1 VILAVSNCP
10 DICTAE
16 KCRELE
22 ERIEKL
28 ESDLEL
34 LKAAFEAHTE
44 QEIPEAHLYEPEVDV
59 SLAVNSAEQ
68 TLKVFVSVDGSNDS
82 ETVTLPKYE
91 PEVDV
96 SLAVDSG
103 NNTLKVFVAV
113 DDSNDEETVNLPS
126 QLVNVEADISDGT
139 LAINVSVGNEDDTAT
154 VDLPSLPVKV
164 EADIDSGTIIVDVT
178 VGDENDF
185 ATVDLSALSLPVNVE
200 ADIYDGTLAINV
212 SVGDEDDIATVDL
225 PQSSGAGDEG
235 SLFDRLLDALKL
247 WLLNEF
253 LDDLKDLIKD
263 LLKDLIKEII
273 DEIFDLIKDYI
284 DELLDQRKFITGQ
297 AFYDEGLLT
306 ININSSIGGTTFD
319 VEIPMAD
326 LDEIKD
332 LIEKIHEYTVIDVN
346 GETVTEFICAEEAE
360 EGEAVGNSQ
369 LAYSGKSFTGLHNLL
384 KTVNDNLLTVF
395 TEICEKNPTLAAPDW
410 WQVRLGGS
418 VPQIVCTFRRGA
430 TRTYHSLSI
439 PHPINTT
446 KPEEAL
452 IPEYEKGNWQGMIV
466 LTDNSKFIVNCNSS
480 SEAERVCN
488 IARGLINPNFLPNP
502 FKIWLTERK
511 GEPVANDTM
520 RPTSILYYSTGQRNL
535 NPDWYMAIPRNSL

>member
-1 VILAVSNCP
+1 MSNCP

-59 SLAVNSAEQ
+59 SLAVNS
-68 TLKVFVSVDGSNDS
+68 
-82 ETVTLPKYE
+82 
-91 PEVDV
+91 
-96 SLAVDSG
+96 
-103 NNTLKVFVAV
+103 
-113 DDSNDEETVNLPS
+113 
-126 QLVNVEADISDGT
+126 
-139 LAINVSVGNEDDTAT
+139 
-154 VDLPSLPVKV
+154 
-164 EADIDSGTIIVDVT
+164 
-178 VGDENDF
+178 
-185 ATVDLSALSLPVNVE
+185 
-200 ADIYDGTLAINV
+200 
-212 SVGDEDDIATVDL
+212 
-225 PQSSGAGDEG
+225 
-235 SLFDRLLDALKL
+235 
-247 WLLNEF
+247 
-253 LDDLKDLIKD
+253 
-263 LLKDLIKEII
+263 
-273 DEIFDLIKDYI
+273 
-284 DELLDQRKFITGQ
+284 
-297 AFYDEGLLT
+297 
-306 ININSSIGGTTFD
+306 
-319 VEIPMAD
+319 
-326 LDEIKD
+326 
-332 LIEKIHEYTVIDVN
+332 
-346 GETVTEFICAEEAE
+346 
-360 EGEAVGNSQ
+360 
-369 LAYSGKSFTGLHNLL
+369 
-384 KTVNDNLLTVF
+384 TVF
-395 TEICEKNPTLAAPDW
+395 TEICEKNTTLAAPDW

-535 NPDWYMAIPRNSL
+535 NPDWYMAIPKNSL